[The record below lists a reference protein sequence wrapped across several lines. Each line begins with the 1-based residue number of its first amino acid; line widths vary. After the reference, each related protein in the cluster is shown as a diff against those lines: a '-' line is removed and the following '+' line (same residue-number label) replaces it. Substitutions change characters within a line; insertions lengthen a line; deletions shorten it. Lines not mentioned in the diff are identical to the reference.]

1 MATLN
6 ARLQEKLTQSLANTL
21 HFQDNNC
28 NSETI
33 SSSMRFLE
41 KAYGNKFCIANE
53 KSRNVESLL
62 EGKNRVV
69 INGMD

>member
-6 ARLQEKLTQSLANTL
+6 ARLQEKLTQSLANIR

-33 SSSMRFLE
+33 FSSLRFLE
-41 KAYGNKFCIANE
+41 KAYGDV
-53 KSRNVESLL
+53 SYVSSM
-62 EGKNRVV
+62 NRT
-69 INGMD
+69 GT